1 MSKRLNSTPRSDD
14 FRMPGEHE
22 PQDAV
27 WLVWPE
33 RTDTWQWGAKPAQA
47 AFTEVAKAIAEETP
61 VTMLVSAR
69 QYSNALR
76 QLPSHIRVI
85 EMTTNDSWLRDSGPS
100 YVVND
105 MGSRRAVD
113 WEFNAWGGHLAGAF
127 SPWDSDDA
135 VAQKVA
141 NINQDDYYRAPLILE
156 GGSIHV
162 DGEGTLFT
170 TEECLLHP
178 SRNPGMN
185 KSEIEQHLRD
195 YLNIDKVIWLPQGL
209 YADEDTNGHVDN
221 LLHVVRPGEVVLSW
235 TEDRN
240 DPQYA
245 ISQKAYQVLSET
257 KDAKGRSL
265 IIHKLPIPGPLYI
278 SENEAQGFDFCEEVD
293 RRAGTRMAGSY
304 VNFLITNQSIVFPLL
319 DEKMDGIAQQTL
331 EEIFPSYKV
340 VGIPGRDILL
350 GGGNIHCIT
359 QQIPSVS

>member
-1 MSKRLNSTPRSDD
+1 MSKQLNSTPKSDD

-33 RTDTWQWGAKPAQA
+33 RTDTWQWGAKPAQE
-47 AFTEVAKAIAEETP
+47 AFVDVAKAIVKETP

-113 WEFNAWGGHLAGAF
+113 WEFNAWGGQLAGAF
-127 SPWDSDDA
+127 FPWDADDA

-178 SRNPGMN
+178 SRNPDMS
-185 KSEIEQHLRD
+185 KSEIEHHLKD
-195 YLNIDKVIWLPQGL
+195 YLNIDKVIWLPLGL

-245 ISQKAYQVLSET
+245 ISQEAYKILSET

-265 IIHKLPIPGPLYI
+265 IINKLPIPGPLYI
-278 SENEAQGFDFCEEVD
+278 TENEAQGFDVCEEVD

-304 VNFLITNQSIVFPLL
+304 VNFLITNQRVIFPLL

-331 EEIFPSYKV
+331 EEIFPSHQV
-340 VGIPGRDILL
+340 VGVPGRNILL